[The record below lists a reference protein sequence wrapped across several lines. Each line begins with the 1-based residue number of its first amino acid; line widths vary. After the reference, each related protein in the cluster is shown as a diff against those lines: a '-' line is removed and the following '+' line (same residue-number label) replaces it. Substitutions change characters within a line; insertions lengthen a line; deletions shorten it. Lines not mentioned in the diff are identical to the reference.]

1 MVLQDLKPIYMADYT
16 YMTKDGYEK
25 LKAELEVLKTE
36 KRQEIAAAIAEAR
49 EKGDLSENAEYK
61 AAKDEQGMLEMKIS
75 QLDTKMAQVRILD
88 ASQVDASKVS
98 LLTTVRIKNLKN
110 NKELKYTIVPESES
124 DIANKRISSSSPVG
138 EGLLGKKVG
147 EKAEVKTPRGVIEF
161 EILEITV

>member
-1 MVLQDLKPIYMADYT
+1 MSGYT
-16 YMTKDGYEK
+16 YMTKEGYNK
-25 LKAELEVLKTE
+25 LKAELDVLKTV

-75 QLDTKMAQVRILD
+75 QLDTKLAMVRLLNE
-88 ASQVDASKVS
+88 SQIDASKVS

-110 NKELKYTIVPESES
+110 NKELKYKIVPESES
-124 DIANKRISSSSPVG
+124 DIAAKKISSSSPVG

-147 EKAEVKTPRGVIEF
+147 EIAEVKTPRGVIEF
-161 EILEITV
+161 EILEITVE

>member
-1 MVLQDLKPIYMADYT
+1 MSGYS
-16 YMTKDGYEK
+16 YMTKDGYNK
-25 LKAELEVLKTE
+25 LKAELDILKTV

-75 QLDTKMAQVRILD
+75 QLDTKLASVRLLD
-88 ASQVDASKVS
+88 ESQIDASKVS

-110 NKELKYTIVPESES
+110 NKELKYKIVPESES
-124 DIANKRISSSSPVG
+124 DIAAKKISSSSPVG

-147 EKAEVKTPRGVIEF
+147 EIAEVKTPRGVIEF
-161 EILEITV
+161 EILEITI